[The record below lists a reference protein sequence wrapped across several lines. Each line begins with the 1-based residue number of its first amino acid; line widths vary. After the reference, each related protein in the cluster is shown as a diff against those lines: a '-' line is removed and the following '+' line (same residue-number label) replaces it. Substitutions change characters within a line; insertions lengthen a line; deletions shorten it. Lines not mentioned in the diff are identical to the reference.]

1 MYRKWYLASQFLLTP
16 IYATLQVI
24 AAVQTSICL
33 IPIHLSWHFGTHL
46 LKRIVGRYYTDFISL
61 LRMRNLSPPWLPICS
76 PTLFKVLPL
85 TLTNSGRSLGSAN
98 WQQIIVMF
106 PISDSRT
113 LNLTDSGSQRRQKEI
128 FSKTSSFQKQVFS
141 CSLPE
146 DNTYEHVFYKGRR
159 TVLNICLQSVIAIQ
173 EEKIWTWKSVS
184 DYTLPASSNVCFRAL

>member
-24 AAVQTSICL
+24 AAVQTSIRL

-159 TVLNICLQSVIAIQ
+159 TVLNICLRSVIAIQ

>member
-1 MYRKWYLASQFLLTP
+1 
-16 IYATLQVI
+16 
-24 AAVQTSICL
+24 
-33 IPIHLSWHFGTHL
+33 
-46 LKRIVGRYYTDFISL
+46 
-61 LRMRNLSPPWLPICS
+61 MRNLSPPWLPICS

-113 LNLTDSGSQRRQKEI
+113 LNLTDSGSQRIQKEI